1 MALFFCFC
9 SSSRGSHIYKGDRH
23 GNTRLAFQVAAEHL
37 HIPQLLEVED
47 LCDSAHPDERSVMT
61 YIASFFHAFST
72 MGKYPPTRPQK
83 IKLQFLFT
91 PPIDQAQ
98 TESRRVEKFAEL
110 MQSVWLIRN
119 DYERRVRLLL
129 AALSSIQAQWSSQ
142 VFNGTYVDAK
152 SQSAEFT
159 SYKQTTKRTWVT
171 ERQDL
176 ATLFGNVQ
184 TKLKT
189 YGLRDYV
196 PPKGLSLGDLEKK
209 WLELLEAEKGR
220 SRGINAQ
227 IRL

>member
-1 MALFFCFC
+1 
-9 SSSRGSHIYKGDRH
+9 
-23 GNTRLAFQVAAEHL
+23 
-37 HIPQLLEVED
+37 
-47 LCDSAHPDERSVMT
+47 
-61 YIASFFHAFST
+61 
-72 MGKYPPTRPQK
+72 
-83 IKLQFLFT
+83 
-91 PPIDQAQ
+91 
-98 TESRRVEKFAEL
+98 

-196 PPKGLSLGDLEKK
+196 PPKGLSLGDLEKR

-227 IRL
+227 IRLCVNSSFLFELLLMLTFF

>member
-1 MALFFCFC
+1 
-9 SSSRGSHIYKGDRH
+9 
-23 GNTRLAFQVAAEHL
+23 
-37 HIPQLLEVED
+37 
-47 LCDSAHPDERSVMT
+47 
-61 YIASFFHAFST
+61 
-72 MGKYPPTRPQK
+72 
-83 IKLQFLFT
+83 
-91 PPIDQAQ
+91 
-98 TESRRVEKFAEL
+98 

-129 AALSSIQAQWSSQ
+129 AALSSIRAQWSSQ

-196 PPKGLSLGDLEKK
+196 PPNGLSLADLEKK
-209 WLELLEAEKGR
+209 WLELLEAEKDR